1 MTTKAHAL
9 ALLCL
14 ALSATAFAGDDAP
27 SPERHPF
34 RMPPQEAIAACAKL
48 SLDAACTFTF
58 DGRHHEGTCR
68 RGPEGQ
74 GPIACAP
81 TRHDKGAPGTGPGK
95 GQGQGPERGSE
106 QRPRATWGGPTSG
119 LGRT

>member
-1 MTTKAHAL
+1 MALRLLTL
-9 ALLCL
+9 ALVLSLPGL
-14 ALSATAFAGDDAP
+14 ANAGDDRPDSGA
-27 SPERHPF
+27 RPF

-48 SLDAACTFTF
+48 TLDAACTFTF

-81 TRHDKGAPGTGPGK
+81 KRHGDDGR
-95 GQGQGPERGSE
+95 GQDGERQGGGER
-106 QRPRATWGGPTSG
+106 R
-119 LGRT
+119 